1 MTEYGRKLLEQ
12 ENEFVKGMLVE
23 YGIREVTTDK
33 QAKNGTRELEF
44 PVPCYSKQRLKWY
57 KRKKY
62 DLKDLPRLRIASFK
76 SGYVRKQN
84 GADRAYQINP
94 VYMQNYQCVWQRDN
108 GQLYTSNGVNRAR
121 AQDLPR
127 LRIASFKS
135 GYVRKQNG
143 ADRAYQIN
151 PVYMQNYQCVWQRD
165 NGQLYIS
172 NGVNRARAL
181 IHSPIVRLNYI
192 LQFYLRNYANN

>member
-23 YGIREVTTDK
+23 YGIREVTTPR
-33 QAKNGTRELEF
+33 QAKNGTREFEF
-44 PVPCYSKQRLKWY
+44 PVPCYSKERLKWF

-94 VYMQNYQCVWQRDN
+94 VYLQNTQDVWMRDN
-108 GQLYTSNGVNRAR
+108 GQLYTSNGVTH
-121 AQDLPR
+121 
-127 LRIASFKS
+127 
-135 GYVRKQNG
+135 
-143 ADRAYQIN
+143 
-151 PVYMQNYQCVWQRD
+151 
-165 NGQLYIS
+165 
-172 NGVNRARAL
+172 ARAL
-181 IHSPIVRLNYI
+181 IYPPIVRLNYM
-192 LQFYLRNYANN
+192 LQFYLRNYAKN